1 MESGI
6 QAQNI
11 ILPTLYALL
20 WADYALLF
28 FRNDLFAERTA
39 KHLLR
44 ITVGAHA
51 IYLMMR
57 SVTYHHFPFATVFE
71 AFSVLAFSVIALY
84 LVIESRIGVRTTGF
98 FIIGIVFVFQIISSA
113 FVEAPESFSDLLW
126 EPAFILHVT
135 TALLGYSGMAI
146 SAVYGLLYLMLFYDI
161 KKHRFGLIYKQ
172 LPSLEV
178 MSSFTYRSATLG
190 LVFLTI
196 AMVGGLAL
204 LVRVYGTY
212 WSWDP
217 KLMITFIAWL
227 IYSLCVAGEPLLGMV
242 GQTGRLHFDR
252 RIRGDPLFAD
262 RREPRLYPLPRVRLM
277 DLIVVGMNHRTAP
290 IEVRELVAFSEDEVL
305 DVLAHTREEDTLSEA
320 ILLSTWQPHRV
331 LRAFDG

>member
-1 MESGI
+1 MMESGI

-28 FRNDLFAERTA
+28 FRNDPFAERTA

-51 IYLMMR
+51 IYLVMR

-217 KLMITFIAWL
+217 KLMITFVAWL
-227 IYSLCVAGEPLLGMV
+227 IYGLCVAASRFWGWSAKRVAFTSIAGFAV
-242 GQTGRLHFDR
+242 
-252 RIRGDPLFAD
+252 ILFS
-262 RREPRLYPLPRVRLM
+262 
-277 DLIVVGMNHRTAP
+277 LIVVN
-290 IEVRELVAFSEDEVL
+290 LVF
-305 DVLAHTREEDTLSEA
+305 TRFHEF
-320 ILLSTWQPHRV
+320 V
-331 LRAFDG
+331 